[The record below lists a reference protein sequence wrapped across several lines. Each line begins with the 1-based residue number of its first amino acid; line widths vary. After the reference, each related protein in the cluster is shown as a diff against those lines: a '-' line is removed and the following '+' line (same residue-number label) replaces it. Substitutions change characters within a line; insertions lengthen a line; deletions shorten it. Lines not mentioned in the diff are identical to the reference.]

1 MGMTTAFK
9 LGAEDAG
16 RYWAI
21 RQAMLEE
28 TPWAFA
34 SDPETD
40 NARDHGSFAKRLG
53 KPFSAILATEDG
65 AGELTSVAG
74 LIRRPRRKLWHRA
87 EIWGVYVRPECRRR
101 GLGGVVVRAAIEEGL
116 SWAGVDSIALSVSE
130 RSDADRLYRRLGFE
144 AWGREPDCLRDDGI
158 SYAEVHMILRRKGGL
173 RSWKDEAGKV

>member
-1 MGMTTAFK
+1 MGMTSAIK

-28 TPWAFA
+28 TPWAFG
-34 SDPETD
+34 SDPESD

-53 KPFSAILATEDG
+53 KPFSAILATADG

-101 GLGGVVVRAAIEEGL
+101 GLGAVVVRAAIEEGL

-144 AWGREPDCLRDDGI
+144 AWGGAHDSE
-158 SYAEVHMILRRKGGL
+158 AEGWFAFVEG
-173 RSWKDEAGKV
+173 